1 MKLLI
6 KKEAIKMNGNEK
18 KILQMLADGKIN
30 VEEAQR
36 LLVLMKS
43 GSEIEGDTADA
54 GQKAKSN
61 PRFMHVVVEPKEG
74 LIRENG
80 KLRHHGKVNV
90 RVPLGLI
97 RAGIKLATLIPPD
110 AAEHVDN
117 AFKEKGFSFDVRRL
131 KEEDLAAMVDALQ
144 ESEINVET
152 DFETVKINAE

>member
-1 MKLLI
+1 M
-6 KKEAIKMNGNEK
+6 EMNENEK
-18 KILQMLADGKIN
+18 KILQMLADGKIS

-36 LLVLMKS
+36 LLALMKS
-43 GSEIEGDTADA
+43 GREIENDKPDA
-54 GQKAKSN
+54 GQKTKSN

-74 LIRENG
+74 VARENG
-80 KLRHHGKVNV
+80 KHRHHGKVNV

-110 AAEHVDN
+110 AAEHVDK

-152 DFETVKINAE
+152 DYETVKINAE